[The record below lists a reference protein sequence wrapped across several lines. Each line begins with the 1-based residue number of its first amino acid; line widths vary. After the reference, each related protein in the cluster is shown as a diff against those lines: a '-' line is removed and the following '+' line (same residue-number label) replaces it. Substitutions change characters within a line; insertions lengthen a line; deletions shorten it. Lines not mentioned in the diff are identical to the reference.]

1 MPPRFIARQL
11 SHPTGFVGRI
21 MGRLMNRHN
30 AKLNAFAVQQLNLTS
45 SDRVLEIGFGGGV
58 TLPLLIKQ
66 AGFVGGVDRSIDMV
80 KRAKAMFSDAV
91 SSDRAEFRQGAVE
104 ALPFE
109 VSSFGKVCTVNTI
122 YFWSSL
128 EAGFSGDLSRA
139 LARWPCGSRIS
150 PQRANGPP
158 RHANRHLHLANS

>member
-1 MPPRFIARQL
+1 
-11 SHPTGFVGRI
+11 

-66 AGFVGGVDRSIDMV
+66 AGFVGGVDRSLDMV
-80 KRAKAMFSDAV
+80 KRAKAIFSDAV
-91 SSDRAEFRQGAVE
+91 SSGRAEFRQGTVE

-109 VSSFGKVCTVNTI
+109 VSSFGKVCTVNTRRR
-122 YFWSSL
+122 L
-128 EAGFSGDLSRA
+128 LGDPSRA
-139 LARWPCGSRIS
+139 LARWPCGCRIP
-150 PQRANGPP
+150 PQGPNGSP
-158 RHANRHLHLANS
+158 RHANRHLHLANSRECDHRAD